1 MKSTTNKPLA
11 CDLWNERQA
20 HISMQQDTEK
30 NKQDDLRAA
39 NHQAIKEESDRKQSV
54 NMQFWHSMKEII
66 FMIVCAAIAVYTL
79 IHFAGANHVI

>member
-1 MKSTTNKPLA
+1 MKF
-11 CDLWNERQA
+11 NERTASLELARTIEQ
-20 HISMQQDTEK
+20 

-39 NHQAIKEESDRKQSV
+39 NHQTIKEESDRKESV

-79 IHFAGANHVI
+79 IHFAG